1 MWINSKNWTL
11 RIVIGAN
18 DGGFQYK
25 LSNENVLAV
34 SFESSKKDYAGHVF
48 MIPIERC
55 VNI

>member
-11 RIVIGAN
+11 RIVIGDN

-34 SFESSKKDYAGHVF
+34 SFENSKKDYAGHVV
-48 MIPIERC
+48 MISIERC
-55 VNI
+55 VNV

>member
-18 DGGFQYK
+18 NGGFQYK

-34 SFESSKKDYAGHVF
+34 SFENSKKDYAGHVF